1 MTIRIPILT
10 GLLFSLFILT
20 SWVQLDKSKN
30 VFVSISATT
39 SGVMQKGYGIIM
51 TLINI
56 DTKMSFKTKSLGG
69 MSPHSIIEDLPPGK
83 YIVSKIEI
91 PLGGF
96 KYINQSQQMTSF
108 FGVLE
113 FEEGKNYYFGDF
125 YGYREVGRQNVF
137 HLWIDNEKI
146 PEKFL
151 VKLKKK
157 GINLTEKDFIKTY
170 PYSKDTLMVY

>member
-69 MSPHSIIEDLPPGK
+69 MSPHSIIEDLPLEN
-83 YIVSKIEI
+83 I
-91 PLGGF
+91 LF
-96 KYINQSQQMTSF
+96 LRLRFLWAALNTS
-108 FGVLE
+108 
-113 FEEGKNYYFGDF
+113 
-125 YGYREVGRQNVF
+125 
-137 HLWIDNEKI
+137 
-146 PEKFL
+146 
-151 VKLKKK
+151 
-157 GINLTEKDFIKTY
+157 INL
-170 PYSKDTLMVY
+170 SK

>member
-1 MTIRIPILT
+1 MIKRIPLAT
-10 GLLFSLFILT
+10 GFIIALFILT
-20 SWVQLDKSKN
+20 SWVQLDQNKN
-30 VFVSISATT
+30 TLISISVTT
-39 SGVMQKGYGIIM
+39 SGIMQKGYGIVM

-91 PLGGF
+91 PLGGL
-96 KYINQSQQMTSF
+96 KYINQSQSMSNF
-108 FGVLE
+108 FGILE
-113 FEEGKNYYFGDF
+113 FEKGKNYYLGNFIGN
-125 YGYREVGRQNVF
+125 REVGRQNIF
-137 HLWIDNEKI
+137 HLWIENEMI

-157 GINLTEKDFIKTY
+157 GIELKEQDFIKTY
-170 PYSKDTLMVY
+170 PYSKDSLMVY